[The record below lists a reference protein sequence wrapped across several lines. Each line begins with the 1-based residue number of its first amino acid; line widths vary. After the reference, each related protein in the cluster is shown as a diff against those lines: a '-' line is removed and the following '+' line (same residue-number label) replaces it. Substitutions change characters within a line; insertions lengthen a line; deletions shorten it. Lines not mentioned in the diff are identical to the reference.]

1 MNITTGLLIITIGSI
16 FQSSSYVPIKK
27 VKNWSWE
34 SFWLVQGLFAWLI
47 FPLAGTLVV
56 LPADYS
62 FLSLF
67 RSGGISGFMPVV
79 YGMLWGIGNL
89 TFGLSMR
96 YLGVALGQSI
106 ALGTCSAFGTIIP
119 ALMVGKNIFKSE
131 GLILLLVV
139 CIAVAGI
146 TVIGFA
152 GSLRSQNM
160 TEEQKKAAIKD
171 FAFSKGIIVAIMAGV
186 MSACFSLGIEA
197 GQSLKTELINAG
209 VSNLFAG
216 LPTIFLI
223 TLGGFI
229 TNAMY
234 CLFKNFRNKSF
245 TDYTGISG
253 RMLFNNLIFCILAGG
268 LWYSQFIGFEMGKSY
283 FRTSVVMLAFSWSI
297 LLSLNIVFSNVWGVI
312 LKEWEGVSTKTILV
326 LITGIMLLIFS
337 LVLPNLL

>member
-1 MNITTGLLIITIGSI
+1 MDIFIGLLIITFGSLL
-16 FQSSSYVPIKK
+16 QSSSYVPIKK

-34 SFWLVQGLFAWLI
+34 SFWLVQGIFAWLI
-47 FPLAGTLVV
+47 FPLIGTLLV
-56 LPADYS
+56 LPTDYS

-67 RSGGISGFMPVV
+67 QPSDSSGLMPMM
-79 YGMLWGIGNL
+79 YGLLWGVGNL

-119 ALMVGKNIFKSE
+119 ALMAGKDLFKGE
-131 GLILLLVV
+131 GLILLIVV
-139 CIAVAGI
+139 SVAIAGI

-171 FAFSKGIIVAIMAGV
+171 FAFSKGIFVAIMAGA

-197 GQSLKTELINAG
+197 GQTLKTELINSG
-209 VSNLFAG
+209 VIDLFAG
-216 LPTIFLI
+216 LPTIFMI

-229 TNAMY
+229 TNAAY
-234 CLFKNFRNKSF
+234 CLFKNYKNKSF
-245 TDYTGISG
+245 ADYTSSSKN
-253 RMLFNNLIFCILAGG
+253 MLLNNLAFCILAGG
-268 LWYSQFIGFEMGKSY
+268 LWYSQFICFEMGKS
-283 FRTSVVMLAFSWSI
+283 FFSTSDIMLAFSWSI
-297 LLSLNIVFSNVWGVI
+297 LLSLNIIFSNVWGI
-312 LKEWEGVSTKTILV
+312 LLKEWEGVSKKTVVV
-326 LITGIMLLIFS
+326 LITGILLLIFS

>member
-1 MNITTGLLIITIGSI
+1 MDITIGLLIITFGSI
-16 FQSSSYVPIKK
+16 LQSSSYVPIKK

-34 SFWLVQGLFAWLI
+34 SFWIVQGFFAWLL
-47 FPLAGTLVV
+47 FPLIGTLTV
-56 LPADYS
+56 LPTDYS
-62 FLSLF
+62 FWSLFVSTDNKAYLSLF
-67 RSGGISGFMPVV
+67 

-119 ALMVGKNIFKSE
+119 ALMVGENLFEGE

-139 CIAVAGI
+139 SVAIAGI
-146 TVIGFA
+146 AVIGFA

-171 FAFSKGIIVAIMAGV
+171 FAFGKGIVVAIMAGV
-186 MSACFSLGIEA
+186 MSACFSLGIDA
-197 GQSLKTELINAG
+197 GQILKNELINLG
-209 VSNLFAG
+209 VNSFFAG
-216 LPTIFLI
+216 LPTIFMI

-229 TNAMY
+229 TNSIY
-234 CLFKNFRNKSF
+234 CLYQNSKNKTFS
-245 TDYTGISG
+245 DYTINS
-253 RMLFNNLIFCILAGG
+253 RNILTNNLLFCILAGG
-268 LWYSQFIGFEMGKSY
+268 LWYSQFIGFEMAKS
-283 FRTSVVMLAFSWSI
+283 FFSKSSIMLAFTWSI

-312 LKEWEGVSTKTILV
+312 LKEWKGVSKKTVIV
-326 LITGIMLLIFS
+326 LIFGILLLIFS